1 MTILAAKTDP
11 PLRPRFGLAPALLSL
26 AVALLWLTTAG
37 LALAATVTAMEYYI
51 DSDPGRGLA
60 TPIPPVDG
68 AYDSVEETGRVT
80 VATSTLKVGPHMVYV
95 RAKSSTGVWGT
106 YPPVL
111 LCIYDRPTVAAAEY
125 YIDTDP
131 GQGNAIPLQP
141 VDGVFGSVQELITAT
156 TVPTSGLA
164 MGNHTLGLRA
174 RNSRGLWGPTRAIPF
189 EVLRTRFIAGADC
202 GLGGAADTA
211 PTGAIYAMDAVNLPF
226 DSSVEDV
233 IKTGLKAP
241 SQVGVYRAFVRTRDS
256 LSLTSA
262 WSYAEFRVATNGYY
276 IWAGDYGLSGADA
289 LPDANPAGDGIMNA
303 VKYACNMNPTLAG
316 AVSLPPGTGASGL
329 PNSSLTGTSESR
341 RLRLE
346 YLRRKDTN
354 SITYQVFFTSTLSPP
369 AGWQPA
375 TGSET
380 VTAMNPTW
388 ERVTIYDAA
397 ATGSEPARFGTV
409 QITLK
414 P

>member
-1 MTILAAKTDP
+1 MRWVSPKLLVA
-11 PLRPRFGLAPALLSL
+11 LFGLA
-26 AVALLWLTTAG
+26 VANA
-37 LALAATVTAMEYYI
+37 AHAATITAMEYYI
-51 DSDPGRGLA
+51 DTDPGRGSG
-60 TPIPPVDG
+60 TSIPSIDG
-68 AYDSVEETGRVT
+68 SYNSTVETGQVA
-80 VATSTLKVGPHMVYV
+80 VATSSLKVGPHMVYV

-106 YPPVL
+106 FPPML
-111 LCIYDRPTVAAAEY
+111 LYVYDRPTVAAAEY

-131 GQGNAIPLQP
+131 GIGNATSLQA
-141 VDGVFGSVQELITAT
+141 VDGVMGSVQELITAT
-156 TVPTSGLA
+156 TVPIGGLA
-164 MGNHTLGLRA
+164 MGTHTLYIRA

-189 EVLRTRFIAGADC
+189 EVQRTLFIAGADC
-202 GLGGAADTA
+202 GLGGLGDTA
-211 PTGAIYAMDAVNLPF
+211 PTGTIYAMDAVNNPF
-226 DSSVEDV
+226 DSVVEDV
-233 IKTGLKAP
+233 VKAGVKAAT
-241 SQVGVYRAFVRTRDS
+241 QVGTYRAFVRTRDS

-276 IWAGDYGLSGADA
+276 IWAGDYGLSGIDA
-289 LPDANPAGDGIMNA
+289 VPDADPAGDGVMNA
-303 VKYACNMNPTLAG
+303 VKYACNMNPALAG
-316 AVSLPPGTGASGL
+316 GFSLPPGTGASGL
-329 PNSSLTGTSESR
+329 PNVSLTGTSESR

-346 YLRRKDTN
+346 YLRRKDTD

-388 ERVTIYDAA
+388 ERVRIDDAA